1 MRQYVADDFAKYKN
15 AQSYIIFGLY
25 CTNNCK
31 GYIDWVQDMKRLTS
45 AAYQLAVVNIDIH
58 KSLID
63 NMQT

>member
-1 MRQYVADDFAKYKN
+1 MCQYLADDFAKYKN

-25 CTNNCK
+25 CSSNCK
-31 GYIDWVQDMKRLTS
+31 GYIYWVQDMKSLTS
-45 AAYQLAVVNIDIH
+45 AAYQLAVDNIDIH